1 MWVCLTSEGGE
12 TLTWSS
18 CLHTKPGTWTRWIG
32 SYPDDETNRN
42 QMIPHV
48 PFRRFLRSCCSFSMM
63 GVQSFCI
70 EQLYLS
76 LSLWKQCLTVWKATS
91 HWFIFI
97 LLSIISS
104 HGVAC
109 FAFASLQL
117 LFAMGLTVFMNI
129 TFCFLGLLSCPDVV
143 QLWFIWVH
151 CVPNLCAVNDQFP
164 CIVIITSA
172 VQMIFHLPLGTWFSA
187 FCLQAEVHRLEI
199 IIETNFD
206 CFFFR
211 LQTYLLG

>member
-1 MWVCLTSEGGE
+1 MM
-12 TLTWSS
+12 
-18 CLHTKPGTWTRWIG
+18 KPTGTRWYHMYPLGG
-32 SYPDDETNRN
+32 SSDLVAHFRWWEYS
-42 QMIPHV
+42 
-48 PFRRFLRSCCSFSMM
+48 PFALSS
-63 GVQSFCI
+63 
-70 EQLYLS
+70 YTS

-206 CFFFR
+206 CFVFR